1 VGRTGCGAQGS
12 GVLGDMMPSDLE
24 PAGIRTHAEVPP
36 RRPVG
41 DSIIKPMSSP
51 AGTAHVPVIDLSITD
66 RGLDRVAGQIDEA
79 ASEYGFFYVTGHE
92 VSPHVVDSILEL
104 SRAFFQLDDETKNR
118 IHMSR
123 GGRAWRGYF
132 PLGGELTSGRPDLKE
147 GVYFGAELSEEDAR
161 VRAGV
166 PLHGRNLFPD
176 IPGFREAV
184 LDYMGALTRLGHQ
197 LMSLVGRGLG
207 VGDDYFIDRY
217 TSNPTLLFRIFNY
230 PSSSDPSAES
240 RGVGEHTDYG
250 LLTLLYQDEVGG
262 LQVKHG
268 SSWLDVPYVPGSF
281 VINLGDMLERLT
293 SGRYTSALHRVIN
306 SSNRDRISMP
316 FFFDPSFDAELE
328 PIPAVGPAAMRR
340 ELIERWDGLDLRE
353 LRGTYGEYL
362 IAKVSKVFPDLAANI
377 QDVSPQQGSPHA
389 RC

>member
-1 VGRTGCGAQGS
+1 MGRTGRPRVGRTGGS
-12 GVLGDMMPSDLE
+12 VALE
-24 PAGIRTHAEVPP
+24 APDAEENIARCSQP
-36 RRPVG
+36 
-41 DSIIKPMSSP
+41 IIKPMSSP
-51 AGTAHVPVIDLSITD
+51 AGTAHVPVIDLSIID
-66 RGLDRVAGQIDEA
+66 HGLGRVAEQIDEA
-79 ASEYGFFYVTGHE
+79 ASEYGFFYVTGHD
-92 VSPHVVDSILEL
+92 VSPHVIDSVLEA
-104 SRAFFQLDDETKNR
+104 SRAFFQLNDEIKNR

-132 PLGGELTSGRPDLKE
+132 PVGGELTSGRPDLKE
-147 GVYFGAELSEEDAR
+147 GIYFGAELSEEDAR

-230 PSSSDPSAES
+230 PSSPDTSAGS

-328 PIPAVGPAAMRR
+328 PIPGVGPAAPRR
-340 ELIERWDGLDLRE
+340 ALIERWDGTDLRE

-362 IAKVSKVFPDLAANI
+362 IGKVSKVFPDLAANI
-377 QDVSPQQGSPHA
+377 
-389 RC
+389 